1 MSTILE
7 THVATVWSLLGLAAL
22 VVVQVAI
29 STAATRKAAQVPGL
43 PLTVGH
49 ESFAFRAFR
58 AHQNTLEN
66 LPPFALAVAVALAAG
81 VAPSLLGGAS
91 LGFLAA
97 RVGHAVAYYRGV
109 APART
114 AAFSLGLLA
123 VVVILAAAALALVP
137 RTAAFS

>member
-1 MSTILE
+1 MSTILQ
-7 THVATVWSLLGLAAL
+7 THAATVWTLLGLAAL
-22 VVVQVAI
+22 VVVQVVVA
-29 STAATRKAAQVPGL
+29 TAATRKAAQVPGL

-66 LPPFALAVAVALAAG
+66 LPPFVLAVVVAVVAG
-81 VAPSLLGGAS
+81 VSPSLLDAAS

-97 RVGHAVAYYRGV
+97 RLAHAVAYYRGV

-114 AAFSLGLLA
+114 AAFAIGLLA
-123 VVVILAAAALALVP
+123 MVVIIVATALALVQESAV
-137 RTAAFS
+137 T